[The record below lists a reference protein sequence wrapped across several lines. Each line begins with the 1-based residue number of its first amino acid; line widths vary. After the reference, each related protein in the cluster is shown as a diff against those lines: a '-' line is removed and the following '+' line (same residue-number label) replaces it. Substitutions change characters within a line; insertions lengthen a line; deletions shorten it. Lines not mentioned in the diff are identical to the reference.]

1 MGVLEKIERTR
12 KSARESLDRIADERT
27 LEDWRIEFLG
37 RKSETVSVL
46 RSLGDLDS
54 ENRRAAGQ
62 AANAL
67 KIELEEAFRAKLSE
81 LAEARLRK
89 AQTLGRIDVTLPPRP
104 LASGRRHPISQ
115 TQRDIVEAFVAHW
128 DAHRAVLRVRNLASE
143 EGDARFLRVRRR
155 VHGPVIEAFA
165 EQVRRSQAAGRVAP
179 EIHPYAAAAALAAI
193 LERLAAYHSAL
204 RALGVTREHLVETSA
219 RILLRTLTG
228 TAA

>member
-1 MGVLEKIERTR
+1 VTEAKLVDQSGRTLGPRAAETRQRLLDATEELLATR
-12 KSARESLDRIADERT
+12 KLRDLRVIDVARRVGTSPATFYQYFED
-27 LEDWRIEFLG
+27 LEAA
-37 RKSETVSVL
+37 VL
-46 RSLGDLDS
+46 QLA
-54 ENRRAAGQ
+54 ERAALEVPAIVAEIAGSFDG
-62 AANAL
+62 AAGL
-67 KIELEEAFRAKLSE
+67 PRA
-81 LAEARLRK
+81 
-89 AQTLGRIDVTLPPRP
+89 
-104 LASGRRHPISQ
+104 RR
-115 TQRDIVEAFVAHW
+115 IVEAFVAHW

>member
-1 MGVLEKIERTR
+1 VTEAKLVDQSGRTLGPRAAETRQRLLDATEELLATR
-12 KSARESLDRIADERT
+12 KLRDLRVIDVARRVGTSPATFYQYFED
-27 LEDWRIEFLG
+27 LEAA
-37 RKSETVSVL
+37 VL
-46 RSLGDLDS
+46 QLA
-54 ENRRAAGQ
+54 ERAALEVPAIVTEIAGSFDG
-62 AANAL
+62 AAGL
-67 KIELEEAFRAKLSE
+67 PRA
-81 LAEARLRK
+81 
-89 AQTLGRIDVTLPPRP
+89 
-104 LASGRRHPISQ
+104 RR
-115 TQRDIVEAFVAHW
+115 IVEAFVAHW

>member
-1 MGVLEKIERTR
+1 MTEAKLVDQSGRTLGPRAAETRQRLLDATEELLATR
-12 KSARESLDRIADERT
+12 KLRDLRVIDVARRVGTSPATFYQYFED
-27 LEDWRIEFLG
+27 LEAA
-37 RKSETVSVL
+37 VL
-46 RSLGDLDS
+46 QLA
-54 ENRRAAGQ
+54 ERAALEVPAIVAEIAGSFDG
-62 AANAL
+62 AAGL
-67 KIELEEAFRAKLSE
+67 PRA
-81 LAEARLRK
+81 
-89 AQTLGRIDVTLPPRP
+89 
-104 LASGRRHPISQ
+104 RR
-115 TQRDIVEAFVAHW
+115 IVEAFVAHW

-193 LERLAAYHSAL
+193 LERLAAYHTAL